1 MGTKR
6 KMVDSGVEWIGE
18 VPSEWRVEKLSG
30 LVQETSNKNRDMK
43 ENNLL
48 SLSYGRIVRKDIES
62 NQGLLPQSFE
72 GYNIVSPGDVVLR
85 LTDLQNDQRSLR
97 TALVTERGIITSAYT
112 TISAPAMEAKY
123 FAYAMNACDSSK
135 VFYRLGGGVRQ
146 SMRFQDIKQ
155 ILIPIPDSFEQ
166 QSIAT
171 FLDHHVG
178 LIDQERELIAQKI
191 GLLKD
196 KRKALI
202 FECVTGKRTI
212 VEAQHLA
219 GVDDWSDIVGSGPLV
234 AVPMPGKDDPFVK
247 GGRLGDSGVDWIGE
261 VPEGWRI
268 TRITD
273 EYIVSAGI
281 GAPQDAEPFQEGLLP
296 FVRVSD
302 LAKNPGR
309 LVKETRDGVSVSY
322 SQYKQKAGALVF
334 PKSGESIRTGARK
347 LLHMDSVVVG
357 HLACVT
363 SRTSGTNMDYGYY
376 LFNAFDFEDELNQTA
391 LPALNLSAI
400 QSKRIPFPS
409 AQEQAG
415 IATFLDHETNLID
428 REIEL
433 LETKSSL
440 LADKRKALIF
450 EAVTGKLDCTHP

>member
-6 KMVDSGVEWIGE
+6 KMVDSGVE
-18 VPSEWRVEKLSG
+18 
-30 LVQETSNKNRDMK
+30 
-43 ENNLL
+43 
-48 SLSYGRIVRKDIES
+48 
-62 NQGLLPQSFE
+62 
-72 GYNIVSPGDVVLR
+72 
-85 LTDLQNDQRSLR
+85 
-97 TALVTERGIITSAYT
+97 
-112 TISAPAMEAKY
+112 
-123 FAYAMNACDSSK
+123 
-135 VFYRLGGGVRQ
+135 
-146 SMRFQDIKQ
+146 
-155 ILIPIPDSFEQ
+155 
-166 QSIAT
+166 
-171 FLDHHVG
+171 
-178 LIDQERELIAQKI
+178 
-191 GLLKD
+191 
-196 KRKALI
+196 
-202 FECVTGKRTI
+202 
-212 VEAQHLA
+212 
-219 GVDDWSDIVGSGPLV
+219 
-234 AVPMPGKDDPFVK
+234 
-247 GGRLGDSGVDWIGE
+247 WIGE

-322 SQYKQKAGALVF
+322 SQHKQKAGTLVF

-400 QSKRIPFPS
+400 QSKRIPLPS
-409 AQEQAG
+409 AHEQAD
-415 IATFLDHETNLID
+415 IATFLDHHVDLID
-428 REIEL
+428 RERELIAQKIGLLKDKRKALIFECVTGKRTIVEAQHLAGVDDWTDIVGSGPLVAVPTAGKDDPFVKGGRLVDSGVEWIGEVPEDWGTQKIKDIAKVKKGTQIDFGPDDHPGFFPYQNGGISPSFYSSRQNTPENTIAISEGGASAGHVQLMHTPFWCGGHCYAVSGTEKAPTRHLYWMLKAAETQLKENKTGTAMPNLKSGELLNLSVPMPSNPTQTLISDFLDHQTTLIDQEIDL

-450 EAVTGKLDCTHP
+450 EAVTGKIDCTQP